1 MSDIH
6 LLLFSGPEP
15 AMEASDHIFIPIKK
29 RRAFEQV
36 AERIQDLIF
45 QGVLKPGDKLP
56 SEAELAKSYNV
67 GRQTIREA
75 MRFLEISGFII
86 TQKGGAGGA
95 YIQDTVLH
103 SITIAFINA
112 MKLKKVT
119 IEEVLEV
126 RLEVERIVLKNVIE
140 KADSTDI
147 DEIKEILKLG
157 KSKIRSK
164 TYTGLENIKF
174 HKALAKASKNQI
186 LIMMVD
192 LLMAA
197 LDDFITKTERGY
209 DRMRSEIKEH
219 SDILDCVIKKDTKG
233 AEEHLAKHVLSV
245 GKRLRKELNQKGKN
259 TGSS

>member
-1 MSDIH
+1 
-6 LLLFSGPEP
+6 
-15 AMEASDHIFIPIKK
+15 MEGTAHIFIPIKQ

-45 QGVLKPGDKLP
+45 QGVLKSGDKLP
-56 SEAELAKSYNV
+56 SEAELAKRYNV

-75 MRFLEISGFII
+75 MRFLEISGFIV

-95 YIQDTVLH
+95 YIQDAILH
-103 SITIAFINA
+103 SITIAFLNA

-119 IEEVLEV
+119 IEEALEA
-126 RLEVERIVLKNVIE
+126 RLEVEKIVLKKVIE
-140 KADSTDI
+140 KADPSDLEET
-147 DEIKEILKLG
+147 KEILKLS

-174 HKALAKASKNQI
+174 HKALAKGSKNPI

-192 LLMAA
+192 LLMAV
-197 LDDFITKTERGY
+197 LDDFISKTERGY
-209 DRMRSEIKEH
+209 ERMRSEIKEH
-219 SDILDCVIKKDTKG
+219 SDILDCVIKKDARG

-245 GKRLRKELNQKGKN
+245 GKRLRKELKKKRENA
-259 TGSS
+259 GSS